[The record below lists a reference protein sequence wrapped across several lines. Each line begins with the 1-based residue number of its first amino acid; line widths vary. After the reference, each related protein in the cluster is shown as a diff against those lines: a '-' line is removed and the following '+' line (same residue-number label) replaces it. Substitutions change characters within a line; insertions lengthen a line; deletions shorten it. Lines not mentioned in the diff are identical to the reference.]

1 VLVFD
6 HEKGHGSSASLDAQ
20 SETGRKL
27 EAELEPLFRSL
38 AGVFRASKILLVLFG
53 GDWPSA
59 RIGFGTPAGI
69 SEQEVSFCR
78 LLFGLGNDA
87 IIARDASDDIRLRAH
102 PLVKH
107 APFLRFCASM
117 PLISESEGKLGMLV
131 VFDYKARSGV
141 HGDELRALH
150 TFSSLIVDHFERR
163 RLSVYARAFSRMA
176 NSSPDAFLCFSDEG
190 IVSFCNPS
198 VETLFGYSKA
208 EVIGKPVELLLPG
221 IRAALQ
227 EKRHALSRSEHGKGG
242 RSVEIQALRKENAA
256 IPVELSLSFWR
267 DRGQGT
273 FGAIIRDLSKD
284 RSSDQ
289 HMRYLTHFDALTNL
303 PNRAK
308 FIEAVAGELASNTS
322 FTVLQIG
329 LDKFKTINGSLG
341 IAAGDSVLKT
351 MAQRILDAALA
362 AGEVHVAR
370 LGGDEFGILLNG
382 FANEK
387 QAHEIAQ
394 TVLAVIR
401 EACAVHGMTCHVD
414 ASIGMVLVNHG
425 AEFADANEVLKSSLL
440 ALLEAKRAG
449 GCCIHT
455 FQPQLGFA
463 IEERRALD
471 EELRLAFARNEFELH
486 FQPQVRLDTNVIVGA
501 EALLRWRHP
510 TRGLL
515 LPAAFLFALEVSD
528 VAIEVGRWI
537 IDEACRFAAETNTV
551 SSPLRISV
559 NLFAVQ
565 LKDTTLFET
574 VMAALDRHNLPP
586 HLFELEITETT
597 VLDLEEDVIGPLRK
611 LRKLGVGIAFDDYG
625 TGYGSLSLIKRYPVT
640 RLKIDREF
648 VAGLML
654 DPDDA
659 AIVKAVVAL
668 GKSMGFRIIAEGI
681 ETKEQAAKLRLLK
694 CEEAQGYLFG
704 RPMQPENLSSLIRE
718 KNEASAA

>member
-1 VLVFD
+1 VLVSD
-6 HEKGHGSSASLDAQ
+6 HEKDHNTFDAQ
-20 SETGRKL
+20 ADTGRRL
-27 EAELEPLFRSL
+27 ETELEPLFRSL
-38 AGVFRASKILLVLFG
+38 AGVFKASKILLVLFG
-53 GDWPSA
+53 GDWPST
-59 RIGFGTPAGI
+59 RIGFGTPAGV
-69 SEQEVSFCR
+69 SEHEISFCR
-78 LLFGLGNDA
+78 LIFGLGNEA
-87 IIARDASDDIRLRAH
+87 IIARDTSDDVRLRAH
-102 PLVKH
+102 PLVKQ

-117 PLISESEGKLGMLV
+117 PLISESDGKLGVLV

-141 HGDELRALH
+141 HGEELRALQ
-150 TFSSLIVDHFERR
+150 TFSSLITDHLERR
-163 RLSVYARAFSRMA
+163 RLSVYARAFSRMT

-198 VETLFGYSKA
+198 AETLFGYSKQ
-208 EVIGKPVELLLPG
+208 EVLGQPVELLLPG

-227 EKRHALSRSEHGKGG
+227 EKRHALSRNDPGKSS
-242 RSVEIQALRKENAA
+242 RSVEIQASRKENPA

-267 DRGQGT
+267 DHGQGT

-289 HMRYLTHFDALTNL
+289 HMRYLTHFDTLTNL

-308 FIEAVAGELASNTS
+308 FIEAVADELASHSS

-341 IAAGDSVLKT
+341 IAAGDYVLKT

-370 LGGDEFGILLNG
+370 LGGDEFGILLHG
-382 FANEK
+382 LADER
-387 QAHEIAQ
+387 QAREIAQ

-401 EACAVHGMTCHVD
+401 EASFVHGMTCHVD
-414 ASIGMVLVNHG
+414 ASIGMVLVDHE
-425 AEFADANEVLKSSLL
+425 AEFADANEVLKSGLL
-440 ALLEAKRAG
+440 AFLEAKRAG

-455 FQPQLGFA
+455 FQPQLG
-463 IEERRALD
+463 IVLEERRALD
-471 EELRLAFARNEFELH
+471 EELRLAFMRSEFELH

-515 LPAAFLFALEVSD
+515 MPAAFLSALETSG

-537 IDEACRFAAETNTV
+537 IDEACRFAAETNAV
-551 SSPLRISV
+551 SGPLRVSV
-559 NLFAVQ
+559 NLFAGQ
-565 LKDTTLFET
+565 LKDATLFAT
-574 VMAALDRHNLPP
+574 VVAALKRHKLPP

-597 VLDLEEDVIGPLRK
+597 VLDLEEGVIGPLRK

-625 TGYGSLSLIKRYPVT
+625 TGYGSLSVIKRYPVT

-704 RPMQPENLSSLIRE
+704 RPMQPQNLSSLIRE
-718 KNEASAA
+718 RNEASAA